1 MLKNPEQLKLII
13 QAALMTAGK
22 PLNID
27 QLLVLF
33 ADDEKPSR
41 DDIRETLAAIETDF
55 QDTGVELKQVSSGY
69 RLQIVEELSLW
80 INRMSEEKPS
90 RYSRALLETIAL
102 IAYRQP
108 ITRAGVED
116 VRGVSVSTSIIK
128 TLLER
133 EWVKV
138 VGHRDVPGKPA
149 LYGTTRDFLDSFN
162 LKSLSELP
170 PLAEIRSIEE
180 IQNEFEL
187 QFAKAQQSNS
197 DAEPST
203 ENQIDSDHEPEPE
216 PELEPKTGH
225 PTQEVQDRDNA
236 QDIEQTQE
244 TEIENIELAEEKS
257 LDVIEDENEENTKL
271 SINNV

>member
-149 LYGTTRDFLDSFN
+149 LYGTTRNFLDSFN

>member
-13 QAALMTAGK
+13 QAALLTAGK
-22 PLNID
+22 PINIE
-27 QLLVLF
+27 QMLVLF

-41 DDIRETLAAIETDF
+41 DEIREVLATIETDY

-69 RLQIVEELSLW
+69 RLQVGEDLSPW

-133 EWVKV
+133 EWIKI

-149 LYGTTRDFLDSFN
+149 LYGTTRDFLDTFN

-170 PLAEIRSIEE
+170 PLAEMRSIEE

-187 QFAKAQQSNS
+187 QFSETQQVDENVDSESEAELNSEILTQEEHSLES
-197 DAEPST
+197 DAVEAKIIEAESNK
-203 ENQIDSDHEPEPE
+203 EQSGLLSE
-216 PELEPKTGH
+216 
-225 PTQEVQDRDNA
+225 EV
-236 QDIEQTQE
+236 
-244 TEIENIELAEEKS
+244 
-257 LDVIEDENEENTKL
+257 NEENSTL
-271 SINNV
+271 SVNNA

>member
-69 RLQIVEELSLW
+69 RLQIVEELSPW

-149 LYGTTRDFLDSFN
+149 LYGTTRNFLDSFN

-203 ENQIDSDHEPEPE
+203 ENQIDSDHEPE